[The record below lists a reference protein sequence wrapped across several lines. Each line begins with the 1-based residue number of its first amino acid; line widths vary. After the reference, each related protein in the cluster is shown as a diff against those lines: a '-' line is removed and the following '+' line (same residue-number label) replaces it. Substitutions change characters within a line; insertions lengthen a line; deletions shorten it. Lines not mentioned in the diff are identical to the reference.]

1 MRMAYKIEKRTCWDC
16 IPFASVGN
24 SSLMQ
29 TCRAASHCVAK
40 LNQEIQMYLY
50 NHSTSLFCLCPYGP
64 GAAFVIVH
72 YLILRYFIGLDD
84 MHE

>member
-29 TCRAASHCVAK
+29 TCRAVSHCVAK

-50 NHSTSLFCLCPYGP
+50 NHSTSLFLFMPVRARGRLCHCALFNASIFYW
-64 GAAFVIVH
+64 
-72 YLILRYFIGLDD
+72 IG
-84 MHE
+84 